1 MAKRKLANPKIRR
14 AFNAIMA
21 NEMLDKPEPLG
32 VILRR
37 VGYSE
42 TTATRP
48 NQVIQSE
55 TFQQLMIES
64 GVTKARLSTVLNEG
78 LGATKRYGKDG
89 DVEAPDYAV
98 RHKYLETALK
108 LSGIQESPV
117 VQGNVQ
123 NFNTVIQQTNID
135 PNTPEAKKIIDNTL
149 NILMEQ
155 TLAEQK

>member
-1 MAKRKLANPKIRR
+1 
-14 AFNAIMA
+14 MA
-21 NEMLDKPEPLG
+21 NEMLAQPEPLG

-64 GVTKARLSTVLNEG
+64 GVTKQKLSTVLNEG
-78 LGATKRYGKDG
+78 LEATKRYGKDG

-117 VQGNVQ
+117 PVGNVQ

-149 NILMEQ
+149 SILMEQ
-155 TLAEQK
+155 TLAEQ